1 MRFPLLGEVNKRSL
15 KMDQTVALITGGARG
30 IGKGIALDLA
40 RQGCSIAICYR
51 TSEQDAQVTTTAIHD
66 RGGQGIA
73 IRCDVSDPLA
83 CERLVRQ
90 VEEKW
95 GKIDVLVNGAGPY
108 HRINL
113 FNETPEGW
121 DEMFTNNLHPI
132 FYLAQAVAPG
142 MKLRKHGRI
151 ISFGMANADKMEAQ
165 PMVTAHYI
173 AKAGILI
180 LTRTLAKMLAPDG
193 ITVNAISPGFIDSG
207 SAMPGELDGMAKKIP
222 AGYIG
227 EIEDTISAVRYLLS
241 EEARYVTGT
250 NIHVSGGWGM

>member
-1 MRFPLLGEVNKRSL
+1 MESN
-15 KMDQTVALITGGARG
+15 VALITGGARG

-40 RQGCSIAICYR
+40 AQGWAVAICYR
-51 TSEQDAQVTTTAIHD
+51 TSAQDAEDTTNAIHQL
-66 RGGQGIA
+66 GGQALSIC
-73 IRCDVSDPLA
+73 CDVSDSNA
-83 CERLVRQ
+83 CKNLVEQ
-90 VEEKW
+90 IEDQW
-95 GKIDVLVNGAGPY
+95 GKIDVLMNGAGPY

-113 FNETPEGW
+113 FDETPEGW
-121 DEMFTNNLHPI
+121 EEMFTNNLYPV

-142 MKLRKHGRI
+142 MKARKFGRI
-151 ISFGMANADKMEAQ
+151 ISFSMANADKMEAQ

-207 SAMPGELDGMAKKIP
+207 SAAPGELDGMEKKIP
-222 AGYIG
+222 AGYVG
-227 EIEDTISAVRYLLS
+227 EVKDTISAVRYLLS
-241 EEARYVTGT
+241 AEARYVTGT